1 MNISSLIGVVFAIA
15 VFIIALFTSTQSREI
30 FLDPHGIL
38 IVLGGTM
45 AAAILC
51 FPVSTI
57 PQMVKVVFRKFL
69 GKYGHRH
76 SHAIKEI
83 VEMSKIQKEDSQMFR
98 EKISS
103 LQTDFLRDGLTLLVD
118 GGMDDRQL
126 EAILKKR
133 ADVQYRRHLKE
144 ANIFKTLAK
153 FPPAFGLMGTT
164 IGMIAL
170 LQSLGSS
177 DAYSRLGPAMAI
189 GLVATLYGIALANF
203 VFIPLGENLA
213 KLNEEDELLRE
224 LVIDGIRLLRAQ
236 EHPLV
241 VEEFLISYL
250 NPKERAELKAK
261 AS

>member
-1 MNISSLIGVVFAIA
+1 MNFSSALGVIAAIVVFGVAI
-15 VFIIALFTSTQSREI
+15 FTSTSSREI

-38 IVLGGTM
+38 IVIGGTM
-45 AAAILC
+45 AAAFLC
-51 FPVSTI
+51 FPVSTF
-57 PQMVKVVFRKFL
+57 PQMVKVVIRKFL

-76 SHAIKEI
+76 ANAIREI
-83 VEMSKIQKEDSQMFR
+83 VEMSKTQKEDAQLFR
-98 EKISS
+98 EKIP
-103 LQTDFLRDGLTLLVD
+103 QIKTDFLRDGLKLLVD
-118 GGMDDRQL
+118 GGMNDKQL
-126 EAILKKR
+126 DAILKKR
-133 ADVQYRRHLKE
+133 ADVQFRRHQKE

-170 LQSLGSS
+170 LQSLGSA

-241 VEEFLISYL
+241 VEEFLVSYL
-250 NPKERAELKAK
+250 NPTERHKLQAK